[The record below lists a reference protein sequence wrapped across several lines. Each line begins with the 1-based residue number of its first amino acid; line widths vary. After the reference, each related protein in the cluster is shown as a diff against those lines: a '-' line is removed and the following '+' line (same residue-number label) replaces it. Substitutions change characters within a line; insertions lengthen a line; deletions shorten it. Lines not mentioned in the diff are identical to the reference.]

1 MNIAFFLKP
10 KHEVAFLYGHQT
22 LRQGLEK
29 LRQHGYSAIPVLTR
43 ESKYAGTVSEGDFLR
58 YLLDHPVEDLSA
70 AEGVSLG
77 EALRPD
83 AAKNP
88 PVRITQSLEELLL
101 RAVHQNFIPVVDDYD
116 SFIGIVTRQD
126 ILSYF
131 YREFVV
137 PASKSA
143 EGAEGAEREDTA
155 PQP

>member
-10 KHEVAFLYGHQT
+10 KHEVAFLYEHQT

-29 LRQHGYSAIPVLTR
+29 LRRHGYSAIPVLTR

-70 AEGVSLG
+70 TGGVTLE

-137 PASKSA
+137 PTDESA
-143 EGAEGAEREDTA
+143 EGAKGAGRDGTA
-155 PQP
+155 TQS

>member
-10 KHEVAFLYGHQT
+10 KHEVAFLYEHQT

-29 LRQHGYSAIPVLTR
+29 LRRHGYSAIPVLTR

-88 PVRITQSLEELLL
+88 PVRITLEELLL

-131 YREFVV
+131 YREFVA
-137 PASKSA
+137 PASKSS
-143 EGAEGAEREDTA
+143 EGAEGAKRDDTA
-155 PQP
+155 TQP